1 MQKPKIPTT
10 QKMKPNYK
18 HILDICYDDRKWQ
31 EKKME
36 KTVKENEP
44 ELDLRLRENILAL
57 DEIIKFVNKKMKEC

>member
-1 MQKPKIPTT
+1 
-10 QKMKPNYK
+10 MKPNYK